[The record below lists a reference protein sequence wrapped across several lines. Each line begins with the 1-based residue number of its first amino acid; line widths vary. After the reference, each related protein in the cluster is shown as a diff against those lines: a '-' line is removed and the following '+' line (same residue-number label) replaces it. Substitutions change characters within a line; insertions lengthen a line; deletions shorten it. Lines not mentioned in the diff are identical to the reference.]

1 MAQTKPATPFQPERH
16 AQDDWMDQVPGKHRM
31 VVDTISFDGFKNGTL
46 FGGNFIVANA
56 DYGLQAKDIAVII
69 VARHQST
76 SLAYNN
82 DMWAKYGASL
92 TGDFPTAL
100 KETPKA
106 NPVMQSID
114 NLAKQGVQFAV
125 CNMATRRIAGILARA
140 TNGNADA
147 IHKELTSN
155 LVPNAH
161 MAAAGILAV
170 SRAQER
176 G

>member
-1 MAQTKPATPFQPERH
+1 MNKKTLSSTERRSFLTRFNAGAAAAAALVVGRAAMAQTKPATPFQPERH

-100 KETPKA
+100 K
-106 NPVMQSID
+106 I
-114 NLAKQGVQFAV
+114 G
-125 CNMATRRIAGILARA
+125 RA
-140 TNGNADA
+140 
-147 IHKELTSN
+147 H
-155 LVPNAH
+155 V
-161 MAAAGILAV
+161 
-170 SRAQER
+170 
-176 G
+176 